1 MMTRE
6 LNDNELIDVSG
17 GRNISDRE
25 YEELEKWAEYY
36 EKGLS
41 NGTLSRTQYDEGIN
55 ALGSYQAAIYHLNP
69 PKEDFLFKPEDWIG
83 TNKLPWEK

>member
-25 YEELEKWAEYY
+25 YEECYRYAI
-36 EKGLS
+36 LS
-41 NGTLSRTQYDEGIN
+41 
-55 ALGSYQAAIYHLNP
+55 
-69 PKEDFLFKPEDWIG
+69 
-83 TNKLPWEK
+83 

>member
-41 NGTLSRTQYDEGIN
+41 SGTLSRAQYDEGIN
-55 ALGSYQAAIYHLNP
+55 A
-69 PKEDFLFKPEDWIG
+69 
-83 TNKLPWEK
+83 

>member
-6 LNDNELIDVSG
+6 LNDNELTDVSG

-36 EKGLS
+36 ETGLR
-41 NGTLSRTQYDEGIN
+41 NGTLSQAQYDEGMN
-55 ALGSYQAAIYHLNP
+55 AIGAYQASIYHLNP

>member
-41 NGTLSRTQYDEGIN
+41 SGTLSRAQ
-55 ALGSYQAAIYHLNP
+55 
-69 PKEDFLFKPEDWIG
+69 EDFLFKPEDWIG